1 MSFTWISYYKEF
13 AQRLTQFQKDRKRLL
28 NLIYNYRDELLA
40 KYLHDQGGEGD
51 LLEDIDPFTVF
62 GLFNRGIKHEN
73 RINSAKLFKN
83 ILDIKVDIPKDFEG
97 IPVLNNQKSHFFGFR
112 SHRGKN
118 DIQNL
123 WNLFIKV
130 VNDENFEE
138 EYNTVIKQFI
148 IKVNIT
154 MGLFWIRPEKFLAF
168 DRTNRQYLKEQYGIK
183 LPNKAPEYSEYMKIL
198 DSINKKMA
206 SGEIKENTFY
216 ELSANANN
224 LGYDNSDYDSYLEWG
239 SFYTELWKKRKN
251 VILQGAPGTGKTYR
265 IPELVVRLC
274 EPEFDANNAT
284 RKELMS
290 VYDRL
295 KEEKRV
301 MFTTFHQS
309 MDYED
314 WLEGLRPVL
323 ENDQV
328 TYKIEPGIFKRLC
341 TEAERPLSAKKDVNI
356 SDEAIVWKVS
366 LSGTGDNPV
375 RRDCMKNGYIRIG
388 WDGYGENITEE
399 TDWSIH
405 NGEGK
410 TILNAFINTMKVGDI
425 VMSCYSSRTIDAI
438 GIVTGEYEW
447 HDNFEHYKRVRRVK
461 WLVKDINEDIV
472 KLNDDKT
479 MTLGTVY
486 RLNAIT
492 LDKVKSLL
500 DKYEASKTLIDNN
513 KPYVIV
519 IDEFNRGNVSKIF
532 GELITLLE
540 PDKRKGM
547 RNAESVLLPY
557 SKKEFYIPSNVF
569 LVATMNTADRSL
581 DTIDYAIRRRF
592 AFITVKPQEIDDDN
606 FNSELF
612 REVSSLFI
620 SNYDEY
626 AESGFDDTI
635 KLLPAETLSEEYRP
649 EDVWIGHSYFIM
661 DGEYALQDRLLFE
674 IIPLLEE
681 YIRDGVLTSEAQQTI
696 DKLYLTATEQ

>member
-1 MSFTWISYYKEF
+1 M
-13 AQRLTQFQKDRKRLL
+13 
-28 NLIYNYRDELLA
+28 
-40 KYLHDQGGEGD
+40 
-51 LLEDIDPFTVF
+51 
-62 GLFNRGIKHEN
+62 
-73 RINSAKLFKN
+73 
-83 ILDIKVDIPKDFEG
+83 
-97 IPVLNNQKSHFFGFR
+97 
-112 SHRGKN
+112 
-118 DIQNL
+118 
-123 WNLFIKV
+123 
-130 VNDENFEE
+130 
-138 EYNTVIKQFI
+138 
-148 IKVNIT
+148 
-154 MGLFWIRPEKFLAF
+154 
-168 DRTNRQYLKEQYGIK
+168 
-183 LPNKAPEYSEYMKIL
+183 
-198 DSINKKMA
+198 
-206 SGEIKENTFY
+206 
-216 ELSANANN
+216 
-224 LGYDNSDYDSYLEWG
+224 
-239 SFYTELWKKRKN
+239 
-251 VILQGAPGTGKTYR
+251 
-265 IPELVVRLC
+265 
-274 EPEFDANNAT
+274 
-284 RKELMS
+284 
-290 VYDRL
+290 
-295 KEEKRV
+295 
-301 MFTTFHQS
+301 
-309 MDYED
+309 
-314 WLEGLRPVL
+314 
-323 ENDQV
+323 
-328 TYKIEPGIFKRLC
+328 
-341 TEAERPLSAKKDVNI
+341 NI

-388 WDGYGENITEE
+388 WDGYGENITDE

-461 WLVKDINEDIV
+461 WLVKGINEDIV

-500 DKYEASKTLIDNN
+500 DKHEASKTLIDNN

-547 RNAESVLLPY
+547 RDAESVLLPY

-696 DKLYLTATEQ
+696 DKLLFDCDRTMKLIRLQEQIAENTCIHQDIAQDIIPHMQDGEDIVFSVCRKDKDKEMCLSLSRDNDHIFAKGSYFIGLDWLSTGNVAIQVNPKMNEGYEIDYIRMLNDSLTECENYNHLSDLVTIYFNKPSIKVSQQQDLLSIFLITEYLNILSLIVKKGLKKSFT